1 MQAKSSDSTRM
12 SEATCS
18 TYKAREL
25 VVKPVVKR
33 QPLQQAEEL
42 VMVKLAR
49 TCLHELIKS
58 MLASFVRVYETQ
70 RRTCPQITDTI
81 IIRRTARTQCIRCGQ
96 LLQMLHVAWSVCLS
110 VCLSVLSTRGRCA
123 KTAEKISRLGG
134 LTHVGPRNH
143 VLDGTQDQT
152 NSFTTIAMTTFD

>member
-12 SEATCS
+12 SEATCG

-110 VCLSVLSTRGRCA
+110 VCLS
-123 KTAEKISRLGG
+123 
-134 LTHVGPRNH
+134 
-143 VLDGTQDQT
+143 
-152 NSFTTIAMTTFD
+152 